1 MGTCKTPKKKLDNGK
16 KTFIVVNP
24 FVGKTQMSDCT
35 FQISYDE
42 LMWYIEHNGINIR
55 EKFLGYDRQEL
66 KSFGDFMVGL
76 QECLLTNVKRLFTQV
91 SVTYFNKERYWTT
104 VQR

>member
-35 FQISYDE
+35 F
-42 LMWYIEHNGINIR
+42 
-55 EKFLGYDRQEL
+55 
-66 KSFGDFMVGL
+66 
-76 QECLLTNVKRLFTQV
+76 
-91 SVTYFNKERYWTT
+91 
-104 VQR
+104 